1 MWSPSRR
8 SQHEPGWVLVLTLA
22 ITGVAFA
29 WSLSACT
36 PIVAT
41 RALFGGKFNV
51 SFLVA
56 DNANRNNPIAVD
68 LLLVY
73 DDALSKELMK
83 LSAEEW
89 IQKRDQY
96 HLDYQ
101 AQNGFARWGWEWVP
115 GQTVP
120 VQRLPLETS
129 AVSAI
134 VYADYLSPGA
144 HRARVDPHKNI
155 LIELGETEFTIS
167 PPDVP
172 KPTSR
177 RERKPPPS
185 EAQQEVYDEEW

>member
-1 MWSPSRR
+1 MWSPSWR

-29 WSLSACT
+29 WSLSACS

-51 SFLVA
+51 SVLVA
-56 DNANRNNPIAVD
+56 ANANRNNPIAVD

-101 AQNGFARWGWEWVP
+101 AQEGFARWGWEWVP

-155 LIELGETEFTIS
+155 LIELRETDFTIS
-167 PPDVP
+167 PPGAP
-172 KPTSR
+172 KPATTES
-177 RERKPPPS
+177 KPPPS
-185 EAQQEVYDEEW
+185 KAQQDSEEEY